1 MTYCDDCIHYDVCGK
16 EDAREEAITY
26 CAYKKT
32 EPKTDTLDKIRAEI
46 DVHREKI
53 KSMAADDWYAGK
65 IRGYDCAINI
75 IDKYKALE
83 QEPCED
89 AVSRREVFETFG
101 ELLGV
106 WGTEALMELSS
117 VTPQPKTGHWEWV
130 QYDGNPNIGNWHCSE
145 CGSIVI
151 ECVSKEKKGGIPL
164 YKYCP
169 QCGVKIE

>member
-1 MTYCDDCIHYDVCGK
+1 MTKEEFVMAYNIGHRDGK
-16 EDAREEAITY
+16 NDEYLPLCYPEFIE
-26 CAYKKT
+26 
-32 EPKTDTLDKIRAEI
+32 
-46 DVHREKI
+46 
-53 KSMAADDWYAGK
+53 SMK
-65 IRGYDCAINI
+65 
-75 IDKYKALE
+75 

-89 AVSRREVFETFG
+89 AISRQA
-101 ELLGV
+101 
-106 WGTEALMELSS
+106 ALECLDWKYPDKMPKTKIMELPS

-169 QCGVKIE
+169 QCGAKIE